1 MQRKVSHR
9 HDKQYKKAQWKKN
22 NKKNLVNFKN
32 MKPILSVPLH
42 FKLSSEPIIISN
54 VFAFKPLCVAVADN

>member
-1 MQRKVSHR
+1 
-9 HDKQYKKAQWKKN
+9 
-22 NKKNLVNFKN
+22 